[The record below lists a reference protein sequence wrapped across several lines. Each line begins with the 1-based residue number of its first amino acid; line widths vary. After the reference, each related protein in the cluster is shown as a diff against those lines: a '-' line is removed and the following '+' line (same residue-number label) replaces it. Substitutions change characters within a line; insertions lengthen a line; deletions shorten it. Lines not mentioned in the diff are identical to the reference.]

1 MSTLQI
7 LCARL
12 VYTALNLDSK
22 GGSFWEIVNH
32 GFKGMIDLGILIL
45 RLESIEL
52 IHVILV
58 FTLYD
63 KKYLLECSNCTL
75 LNRQRKYG
83 VLL

>member
-7 LCARL
+7 LCTRL

-22 GGSFWEIVNH
+22 RGSFWEIVNH

-58 FTLYD
+58 FT
-63 KKYLLECSNCTL
+63 
-75 LNRQRKYG
+75 
-83 VLL
+83 